1 MLLKSVLLCN
11 KDCHFD
17 EIGNDVN
24 TKGELSRI
32 SFVSAYPTR
41 PNLCLRTPKKKKG
54 EGCTRSLLSVSAR
67 QQYKKRT
74 KIKH

>member
-24 TKGELSRI
+24 TKGEYRRFSCVLKVGSGN
-32 SFVSAYPTR
+32 A
-41 PNLCLRTPKKKKG
+41 
-54 EGCTRSLLSVSAR
+54 
-67 QQYKKRT
+67 
-74 KIKH
+74 